1 MTNVKSR
8 DVVFAMGYRVWNDAQ
23 PYAPPAPMPP
33 HRIARALVDDRSVD
47 RAVIV
52 DAYRSRLGR
61 LKGRKKQASDFPASP
76 HRVIVHPE
84 RWVRFDRGPRS
95 IAIRTYRRLD
105 RSLLRLATRAG
116 LNRPVLITCHPVH
129 AAVAD
134 RSEWADVVYY
144 GWDDWLA
151 YPVMADRR
159 PVTQWAYR
167 ELAERDTC
175 VIAVSQAILERIA
188 APRGHVIPNAMVAR
202 DFDDLPQV
210 PEWFARIPGPV
221 AFYAGALED
230 RVDAEAILAAA
241 RALPAWSFCLVGP
254 MRNTEQFAALAEQPN
269 VCINP
274 PVPQPQVF
282 AMATAADVC
291 LIPHRKTA
299 MSESMSPLKLYEY
312 LATGSPVVATNLPPI
327 RDVSDRVVLV
337 EPGGD
342 HAAGILA
349 AARMAPIDT
358 VDLRTWR
365 AENDWGRRYLN
376 FMDIALGRFAPKDGD

>member
-1 MTNVKSR
+1 MTDAQPP

-23 PYAPPAPMPP
+23 PYALAAPMPP
-33 HRIARALVDDRSVD
+33 HRIARALVDDASVG
-47 RAVIV
+47 RAVVV
-52 DAYRSRLGR
+52 DAYRSRLAR
-61 LKGRKKQASDFPASP
+61 LKGKRPEAGGFPGSST
-76 HRVIVHPE
+76 RIMMYPE
-84 RWVRFDRGPRS
+84 RWVRFDRRS
-95 IAIRTYRRLD
+95 RPATIRSYQGLD
-105 RSLLRLATRAG
+105 RSVARVATTARLS
-116 LNRPVLITCHPVH
+116 RPVLITCHPVH

-134 RSEWADVVYY
+134 RAVWADVVYY

-151 YPVMADRR
+151 YPVMKKQRSLIE
-159 PVTQWAYR
+159 WAYR
-167 ELAERDTC
+167 ELAERNTC
-175 VIAVSQAILERIA
+175 IIAVSQPIVERIGA
-188 APRGHVIPNAMVAR
+188 SRGYVIPNAMVAR
-202 DFDDLPQV
+202 DFDDLPPV

-221 AFYAGALED
+221 AFYAGALEH

-299 MSESMSPLKLYEY
+299 MSVSMSPLKLYEY
-312 LATGSPVVATNLPPI
+312 LATGSPVVATDLPPI